1 MIPTAILNFE
11 GLFFLVVT
19 ISIVGLFLA
28 YGLSKKEI
36 RYTDNIGLKNL
47 EILTITNILLL
58 FNTTN
63 QPLPVP
69 QTNPSINYIT
79 YIFTVALLLI
89 YVFYIENKVGFEKD
103 EPINKFKITKILL
116 NKVPRILF
124 SIVLV
129 LWVGSNIF
137 QYTLQPAILLGLI
150 GILLYYT
157 LAASIIYIL
166 FTFFYIFFVEISIQE
181 SDKKPKKKRKKV
193 ISIN

>member
-47 EILTITNILLL
+47 EILTITNIPLL

-63 QPLPVP
+63 QSLPVP
-69 QTNPSINYIT
+69 QINPSINYIT

-103 EPINKFKITKILL
+103 EPINKFKITKLLL

>member
-69 QTNPSINYIT
+69 QMNPSINYIT

-89 YVFYIENKVGFEKD
+89 YVFYTENKVGFEKD
-103 EPINKFKITKILL
+103 KPINKFRITKILL

-124 SIVLV
+124 SIVL
-129 LWVGSNIF
+129 
-137 QYTLQPAILLGLI
+137 ILSLI
-150 GILLYYT
+150 HI
-157 LAASIIYIL
+157 
-166 FTFFYIFFVEISIQE
+166 
-181 SDKKPKKKRKKV
+181 
-193 ISIN
+193 

>member
-19 ISIVGLFLA
+19 ISIIGLFLA

-36 RYTDNIGLKNL
+36 RYADNIGLKNL

-69 QTNPSINYIT
+69 QMNPSINYIT

-89 YVFYIENKVGFEKD
+89 YVFYTENKVGFEKD
-103 EPINKFKITKILL
+103 KPINKFRITKILL

-124 SIVLV
+124 SIVLI

-137 QYTLQPAILLGLI
+137 QYILQPAILLGLI
-150 GILLYYT
+150 SILLYYI

-166 FTFFYIFFVEISIQE
+166 FTFFYIFFIEIFIQE
-181 SDKKPKKKRKKV
+181 SDKKPKKKHKKV